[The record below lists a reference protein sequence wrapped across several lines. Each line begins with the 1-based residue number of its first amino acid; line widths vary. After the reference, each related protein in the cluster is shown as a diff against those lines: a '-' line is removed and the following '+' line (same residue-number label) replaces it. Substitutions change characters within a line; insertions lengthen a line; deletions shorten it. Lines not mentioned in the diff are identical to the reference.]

1 MKFSENWLRELVD
14 IKADRAALAH
24 ALTMAGLEVEELT
37 PLGEGLAGVVVA
49 GIVAAEPHPQAD
61 RLRVCQVDAGQGAPL
76 QIVCGAPN
84 ARAGIKVPLA
94 MVGAK
99 LPGGISIKA
108 AKLRGVESFGMLCS
122 AKELGI
128 DADASGLLE
137 LPPDAPIGQPLADYL
152 GLPDACIELKLT
164 PNRPDCLGLHGLA
177 HDVAALF
184 GSAVKLPAQVDAP
197 VASEARRGIRL
208 EAGKDAPRY
217 LGRIVE
223 GIDPAARTPLWL
235 AERLR
240 RAGLR
245 PISAVVDITNY
256 VMLELGQPLHAFDN
270 DTLQGDIVVRHAG
283 SGETLKLLDGAQAKL
298 DPGFVLIADEHKALA
313 VAGVMGGY
321 DSRVTDVTRNVF
333 LESAHFAP
341 AAIMGRARKLGLHT
355 DASHRFERGVD
366 PELPRRALERASGLL
381 LAIAGGRAGPVL
393 LAENLAALPPPPT
406 VTLRRTRLKR
416 VLGVDV
422 ADAEVARI
430 FTALGMRVTTTAN
443 GWQVTAPSSRFDI
456 EREED
461 LIEEVARIFGYD
473 NIPTHSPAGALTL
486 AIEPEARI
494 GELALREQL
503 AARGY
508 HEAVNLSFV
517 AGDLLARWGFTEGLV
532 SLANPL
538 SADLAVMRPS
548 LLPGLIEALRHNRAR
563 QQERVR
569 LFEVAR
575 VFRQGASLREE
586 PAIPGRTLQQGASL
600 REEPAIPGRTLR
612 QGASL
617 REEPAIHGRT
627 FQQAGDPPMETTSL
641 AIVACG
647 NARAEQWGESPRML
661 DFHDLKGDLDALIA
675 WGGEPQRWSVQ
686 ADQLPVWL
694 HPGRGARVTHDG
706 VTAGYL
712 GALHPQLAKA
722 LDLGADVHVLELALE
737 PVLARR
743 LPQARPVPHFP
754 SVRRDLALDL
764 PEEINWSQIEQVVR
778 ATLGVRLK
786 ELRLF
791 DRYSGKGVEAGRKS
805 LAMGLILQDASRT
818 LTDDDA
824 DRCIREATA
833 ALEQTCKAKLRG

>member
-1 MKFSENWLRELVD
+1 MKFSENWLRELVE

-37 PLGEGLAGVVVA
+37 VLGEGLAGVVVA
-49 GIVAAEPHPQAD
+49 EIVAAEKHPEAD
-61 RLRVCQVDAGQGAPL
+61 RLQVCKVDAGQGELL

-84 ARAGIKVPLA
+84 ARVGIKVPLA
-94 MVGAK
+94 MVGAT
-99 LPGGISIKA
+99 LPGGMSIKA

-122 AKELGI
+122 ARELGI

-137 LPPDAPIGQPLADYL
+137 LPLDAPVGQPLADYL
-152 GLPDACIELKLT
+152 GLPDASIELKLT
-164 PNRPDCLGLHGLA
+164 PNRPDCLGLVGLA

-184 GSAVKLPAQVDAP
+184 GSTVKVPAQA
-197 VASEARRGIRL
+197 VAAVTSKARRGIRL
-208 EAGKDAPRY
+208 EAAQDAPRY

-223 GIDPAARTPLWL
+223 GIDPSARTPLWL

-240 RAGLR
+240 RSGLR
-245 PISAVVDITNY
+245 PIGAVVDITNY

-270 DTLQGDIVVRHAG
+270 DTLQGDIVVRHAHA
-283 SGETLKLLDGAQAKL
+283 GETLKLLDGSDAK
-298 DPGFVLIADEHKALA
+298 PGEDFVLIADEHKALA
-313 VAGVMGGY
+313 VAGVMGGF
-321 DSRVTDVTRNVF
+321 DSRVTEVTRNIF

-366 PELPRRALERASGLL
+366 PELPRRALERATELL
-381 LAIAGGRAGPVL
+381 LSIAGGNAGPVL
-393 LAENLAALPPPPT
+393 VAENLVDLPKPAT
-406 VTLRRTRLKR
+406 VTLRRARLKR

-430 FTALGMRVTTTAN
+430 FTALGMRVDIDTE
-443 GWQVTAPSSRFDI
+443 GWQITAPSSRFDI

-473 NIPTHSPAGALTL
+473 NIPTHSPAGALAL

-494 GELALREQL
+494 SELALREQL

-508 HEAVNLSFV
+508 YEAVNLSFV
-517 AGDLLARWGFTEGLV
+517 AAELLARWGFTEQLV
-532 SLANPL
+532 PLANPL
-538 SADLAVMRPS
+538 SADLAIMRPS

-575 VFRQGASLREE
+575 VFA
-586 PAIPGRTLQQGASL
+586 
-600 REEPAIPGRTLR
+600 
-612 QGASL
+612 
-617 REEPAIHGRT
+617 
-627 FQQAGDPPMETTSL
+627 AGDPPVETPSL

-647 NARAEQWGESPRML
+647 NARGEQWGEPSRQL

-675 WGGEPQRWSVQ
+675 WGGEPQRWSVH
-686 ADQLPVWL
+686 ADGLPGWL
-694 HPGRGARVTHDG
+694 HPGRGARVARDG
-706 VTAGYL
+706 ETVGYL

-737 PVLARR
+737 PLLARR
-743 LPQARPVPHFP
+743 LPLARPVPRFP
-754 SVRRDLALDL
+754 AVRRDIAMDL
-764 PEEINWSQIEQVVR
+764 PEEINWSQIEQAVR
-778 ATLGVRLK
+778 GSLGARLQ

-824 DRCIREATA
+824 DRCVREAIA

>member
-1 MKFSENWLRELVD
+1 MKFSENWLRELVE

-37 PLGEGLAGVVVA
+37 VLGEGLAGVVVA
-49 GIVAAEPHPQAD
+49 EIVAAEKHPEAD
-61 RLRVCQVDAGQGAPL
+61 RLQVCKVNAGQGELL

-84 ARAGIKVPLA
+84 ARVGIKVPLA
-94 MVGAK
+94 TVGAN
-99 LPGGISIKA
+99 LPGGIAIKA

-137 LPPDAPIGQPLADYL
+137 LPLDAPVGQLLADYL
-152 GLPDACIELKLT
+152 GLPDASIELKLT
-164 PNRPDCLGLHGLA
+164 PNRPDCLGLVGLA

-184 GSAVKLPAQVDAP
+184 GSTVKVPAQAAAAVI
-197 VASEARRGIRL
+197 SEAHRGIQL

-223 GIDPAARTPLWL
+223 GIDPSARTPLWL

-270 DTLQGDIVVRHAG
+270 DALQGDIVVRHAVA
-283 SGETLKLLDGAQAKL
+283 GETLKLLDGSEAKL

-313 VAGVMGGY
+313 VAGVMGGF
-321 DSRVTDVTRNVF
+321 DSRVTDATHNIF

-341 AAIMGRARKLGLHT
+341 AAIMGRARKLGMHT

-366 PELPRRALERASGLL
+366 PELPRRALERATELL
-381 LAIAGGRAGPVL
+381 LAIAGGKAGPVL
-393 LAENLAALPPPPT
+393 VAENLADLPKPAA
-406 VTLRRTRLKR
+406 VTLRRARLKR
-416 VLGVDV
+416 VLGVTVD
-422 ADAEVARI
+422 DAEVARI
-430 FTALGMRVTTTAN
+430 FTALGMQVTPTTD
-443 GWQVTAPSSRFDI
+443 GWQITAPSSRFDI

-473 NIPTHSPAGALTL
+473 NIPTDTPTGALTL

-508 HEAVNLSFV
+508 YEAVNLSFV
-517 AGDLLARWGFTEGLV
+517 AADLLARWGFTERLV
-532 SLANPL
+532 PLANPL

-575 VFRQGASLREE
+575 VFAQGN
-586 PAIPGRTLQQGASL
+586 
-600 REEPAIPGRTLR
+600 
-612 QGASL
+612 
-617 REEPAIHGRT
+617 
-627 FQQAGDPPMETTSL
+627 PPVETPSV
-641 AIVACG
+641 AMVACG
-647 NARAEQWGESPRML
+647 SARAEQWGEVSRPL

-675 WGGEPQRWSVQ
+675 WGGEPQRWSVH
-686 ADQLPVWL
+686 ADGLPGWL
-694 HPGRGARVTHDG
+694 HPGRGARVARDG
-706 VTAGYL
+706 ETVGYL

-722 LDLGADVHVLELALE
+722 LDLGADAHVLELALE
-737 PVLARR
+737 PLLARR
-743 LPQARPVPHFP
+743 LPKAQPVPRFP
-754 SVRRDLALDL
+754 AVRRDIAMDL
-764 PEEINWSQIEQVVR
+764 PEEISWSQIEQTVR
-778 ATLGVRLK
+778 GSLGERLK
-786 ELRLF
+786 ELCLF
-791 DRYSGKGVEAGRKS
+791 DRYSGKGVESGRKS

-824 DRCIREATA
+824 DRCVREAIA
-833 ALEQTCKAKLRG
+833 ALEQSCKAKLRG

>member
-14 IKADRAALAH
+14 IKADRAELAH

-37 PLGEGLAGVVVA
+37 VLGEHLDGVVVA
-49 GIVAAEPHPQAD
+49 EIVSAEKHPEAD
-61 RLRVCQVDAGQGAPL
+61 RLQVCKVDAGLAEPL

-84 ARAGIKVPLA
+84 ARVGIKVPLA
-94 MVGAK
+94 KVGAS
-99 LPGGISIKA
+99 LPNGIAIKA

-122 AKELGI
+122 AKELAI

-137 LPPDAPIGQPLADYL
+137 LPMDAPVGQPLAAYL
-152 GLPDACIELKLT
+152 GLPDASFELKLT
-164 PNRPDCLGLHGLA
+164 PNRPDCLGLVGLA

-184 GSAVKLPAQVDAP
+184 GSRVRVAEQSPAAVTSD
-197 VASEARRGIRL
+197 ARRGIRL

-223 GIDPAARTPLWL
+223 GIDPTARSPLWL

-240 RAGLR
+240 RSGLR
-245 PISAVVDITNY
+245 SISAVVDITAY
-256 VMLELGQPLHAFDN
+256 VMLELGQPMHAFDN
-270 DTLQGDIVVRHAG
+270 DKLQGDIVVRHARP
-283 SGETLKLLDGAQAKL
+283 GETLKLLDGSVAKL
-298 DPGFVLIADEHKALA
+298 DEKFVLIADEQNPLA
-313 VAGVMGGY
+313 VAGVMGGF
-321 DSRVTDVTRNVF
+321 DSRVTDATRNVF
-333 LESAHFAP
+333 LESAHFVP

-366 PELPRRALERASGLL
+366 PELPRRALERATELL
-381 LAIAGGRAGPVL
+381 LSIAGGKAGPVL
-393 LAENLAALPPPPT
+393 VAEHLADLPPPVA
-406 VTLRRTRLKR
+406 VTLRRARLTR
-416 VLGVDV
+416 VLGVEV

-430 FTALGMRVTTTAN
+430 FTALGMQVESTGE
-443 GWQVTAPSSRFDI
+443 GWRITAPSSRFDI

-473 NIPTHSPAGALTL
+473 NIPTHTPTGALVL

-494 GELALREQL
+494 NELALREQL

-508 HEAVNLSFV
+508 YEAVNLSFV
-517 AGDLLARWGFTEGLV
+517 SADLLTRWGLTDRLV
-532 SLANPL
+532 PLANPL
-538 SADLAVMRPS
+538 SADMAVMRPS

-563 QQERVR
+563 QQDRVR
-569 LFEVAR
+569 LFEVAS
-575 VFRQGASLREE
+575 VFA
-586 PAIPGRTLQQGASL
+586 
-600 REEPAIPGRTLR
+600 
-612 QGASL
+612 
-617 REEPAIHGRT
+617 
-627 FQQAGDPPMETTSL
+627 AGDPPVETPSV

-647 NARAEQWGESPRML
+647 SARAEQWGEPSRPL

-675 WGGEPQRWSVQ
+675 WGGEPSHWSVH
-686 ADQLPVWL
+686 ADALPAWL
-694 HPGRGARVTHDG
+694 HPGRAARVARDG
-706 VTAGYL
+706 QTVGYL

-743 LPQARPVPHFP
+743 LPSAQPVSRFP
-754 SVRRDLALDL
+754 TVRRDIAVDL
-764 PEEINWSQIEQVVR
+764 PEEISWSQIEQIVHT
-778 ATLGVRLK
+778 TLTTRLK
-786 ELRLF
+786 QLLLF

-824 DRCIREATA
+824 DRCVREAMA

>member
-1 MKFSENWLRELVD
+1 MKFSENWLRELVE

-37 PLGEGLAGVVVA
+37 VLGEGLAGVVVA
-49 GIVAAEPHPQAD
+49 EIVAAEKHPEAD
-61 RLRVCQVDAGQGAPL
+61 RLQVCKVDAGQGELL

-84 ARAGIKVPLA
+84 ARVGIKVPLA
-94 MVGAK
+94 TVGAS
-99 LPGGISIKA
+99 LPGGMAIKA

-122 AKELGI
+122 AKELGV

-137 LPPDAPIGQPLADYL
+137 LPLDAPVGQSLAEYL
-152 GLPDACIELKLT
+152 GLPDASIELKLT
-164 PNRPDCLGLHGLA
+164 PNRPDCLGLIGLA

-184 GSAVKLPAQVDAP
+184 GSAVKVPVQAAAP
-197 VASEARRGIRL
+197 VTVQAKRGIRL
-208 EAGKDAPRY
+208 QAGKDAPRY
-217 LGRIVE
+217 LGRMVE

-235 AERLR
+235 TERLR

-270 DTLQGDIVVRHAG
+270 DALQGDIVVRHAG
-283 SGETLKLLDGAQAKL
+283 AGETLKLLDGSEAKL
-298 DPGFVLIADEHKALA
+298 DEGFMLIADEHKALA
-313 VAGVMGGY
+313 VAGVMGGF
-321 DSRVTDVTRNVF
+321 DSRVTDATRNIF

-341 AAIMGRARKLGLHT
+341 AAIMGRARKLGMHT

-366 PELPRRALERASGLL
+366 PELPRRALERATELL
-381 LAIAGGRAGPVL
+381 LSIAGGHAGPVL
-393 LAENLAALPPPPT
+393 VAENLADLPKPAA
-406 VTLRRTRLKR
+406 VKLRRARLKR

-430 FTALGMRVTTTAN
+430 FTALGMQVETHAD
-443 GWQVTAPSSRFDI
+443 GWQITAPSSRFDI

-473 NIPTHSPAGALTL
+473 NIPTRTPTGALTL
-486 AIEPEARI
+486 TIEPEGRI
-494 GELALREQL
+494 NELALREQL

-508 HEAVNLSFV
+508 YEAVNLSFV
-517 AGDLLARWGFTEGLV
+517 AAELLTRWNFTERLV
-532 SLANPL
+532 PLANPL

-563 QQERVR
+563 QQERIR

-575 VFRQGASLREE
+575 VFAEGN
-586 PAIPGRTLQQGASL
+586 
-600 REEPAIPGRTLR
+600 
-612 QGASL
+612 
-617 REEPAIHGRT
+617 
-627 FQQAGDPPMETTSL
+627 PPVETPSL

-647 NARAEQWGESPRML
+647 NAHAEQWGEASRAL
-661 DFHDLKGDLDALIA
+661 DFHDIKGDFDALIA
-675 WGGEPQRWSVQ
+675 WGGEPQRWSVHS
-686 ADQLPVWL
+686 DGLPGWL
-694 HPGRGARVTHDG
+694 HPGRGARVARDG
-706 VTAGYL
+706 ETVGYL

-722 LDLGADVHVLELALE
+722 LDLGADVHVLEIALE
-737 PVLARR
+737 PLLARR
-743 LPQARPVPHFP
+743 LPQAQAVPRFP
-754 SVRRDLALDL
+754 MVRRDIAMDL
-764 PEEINWSQIEQVVR
+764 PEEVSWSQVEQTVR
-778 ATLGVRLK
+778 DSLGDRLK
-786 ELRLF
+786 ELQLF
-791 DRYSGKGVEAGRKS
+791 DRYSGKGVEVGRKS

-824 DRCIREATA
+824 DRCVREAIA

>member
-1 MKFSENWLRELVD
+1 MKFSENWLRELVE
-14 IKADRAALAH
+14 IKADRAQLAH

-37 PLGEGLAGVVVA
+37 PLGDDLAGVVVA
-49 GIVAAEPHPQAD
+49 EIVAAEKHPEAD
-61 RLRVCQVDAGQGAPL
+61 RLQVCKVDAGQGEPL

-84 ARAGIKVPLA
+84 ARVGIKVPLA
-94 MVGAK
+94 MVGAT
-99 LPGGISIKA
+99 LPGGPSRPSMASGALGLLPGGVAIKA
-108 AKLRGVESFGMLCS
+108 AKLRGVESSGMLCS

-137 LPPDAPIGQPLADYL
+137 LPVDAPVGQPLAGYL
-152 GLPDACIELKLT
+152 GLPDASFELKLT
-164 PNRPDCLGLHGLA
+164 PNRPDCLGLVGLA

-184 GSAVKLPAQVDAP
+184 GSSVKTPATAAVTVTGA
-197 VASEARRGIRL
+197 ARRGIRL

-217 LGRIVE
+217 LGRIIE
-223 GIDPAARTPLWL
+223 GVDPVARTPLWL

-245 PISAVVDITNY
+245 SISAVVDVTNY

-270 DTLQGDIVVRHAG
+270 DTLEGDVVVRHARA
-283 SGETLKLLDGAQAKL
+283 GETLKLLDGNEAKL
-298 DPGFVLIADEHKALA
+298 DDGFVLIADEKKPLA
-313 VAGVMGGY
+313 VAGVMGGFG
-321 DSRVTDVTRNVF
+321 SRATDATRNIF

-366 PELPRRALERASGLL
+366 PALPRRALERATELL
-381 LAIAGGRAGPVL
+381 LAIAGGKAGPVL
-393 LAENLAALPPPPT
+393 VAENLADLPVPMA
-406 VTLRRTRLKR
+406 VTLRRARLQR
-416 VLGVDV
+416 VLGVAV

-430 FTALGMRVTTTAN
+430 LTALGMQVVGTAE

-461 LIEEVARIFGYD
+461 LIEEVARIHGYD
-473 NIPTHSPAGALTL
+473 HIPTATPAGALTL

-508 HEAVNLSFV
+508 YETVNLSFV
-517 AGDLLARWGFTEGLV
+517 PADLLARWGFGERLV

-569 LFEVAR
+569 LFELAR
-575 VFRQGASLREE
+575 VFA
-586 PAIPGRTLQQGASL
+586 
-600 REEPAIPGRTLR
+600 
-612 QGASL
+612 
-617 REEPAIHGRT
+617 
-627 FQQAGDPPMETTSL
+627 AGDPPVETPSL

-647 NARAEQWGESPRML
+647 NARAEQWGEPARML
-661 DFHDLKGDLDALIA
+661 DFHDLKGDLDALIG
-675 WGGEPQRWSVQ
+675 WGGEPQRWTVH
-686 ADQLPVWL
+686 ADGLPAWL
-694 HPGRGARVTHDG
+694 HPGRGARVARDG
-706 VTAGYL
+706 ETVGYL
-712 GALHPQLAKA
+712 GALHPHLARE
-722 LDLGADVHVLELALE
+722 LDLGADVHVLEVALE
-737 PVLARR
+737 PLLARR
-743 LPQARPVPHFP
+743 LPQAAVIPRFP
-754 SVRRDLALDL
+754 AVRRDIAMDL
-764 PEEINWSQIEQVVR
+764 PETVSWSQIDRTVR
-778 ATLGVRLK
+778 ATLGERLR

-824 DRCIREATA
+824 DRWVREAVN
-833 ALEQTCKAKLRG
+833 ALEQTCQGKLRG

>member
-1 MKFSENWLRELVD
+1 MKFSENWLRELVE

-37 PLGEGLAGVVVA
+37 VLGEGLAGVVVA
-49 GIVAAEPHPQAD
+49 EIVATEKHPEAD
-61 RLRVCQVDAGQGAPL
+61 RLQVCKVNVGQGELL

-84 ARAGIKVPLA
+84 ARVGIKVPLA
-94 MVGAK
+94 TVGAS
-99 LPGGISIKA
+99 LPGGMSIKA
-108 AKLRGVESFGMLCS
+108 AKLRGIESFGMLCS

-137 LPPDAPIGQPLADYL
+137 LPLDAPVGKSLADYL
-152 GLPDACIELKLT
+152 GLPDASIELKLT
-164 PNRPDCLGLHGLA
+164 PNRPDCLGLVGLA

-184 GSAVKLPAQVDAP
+184 GSAVKVPAQAAAAVT
-197 VASEARRGIRL
+197 SEARRGIRL

-223 GIDPAARTPLWL
+223 GIDPSARTPLWL

-240 RAGLR
+240 RSGLR

-270 DTLQGDIVVRHAG
+270 DALQGDIVVRHAVA
-283 SGETLKLLDGAQAKL
+283 GEALKLLDSSEAKL
-298 DPGFVLIADEHKALA
+298 DPGFVLIADEHRALA
-313 VAGVMGGY
+313 VAGVMGGF
-321 DSRVTDVTRNVF
+321 DSRVTDATHNIF

-341 AAIMGRARKLGLHT
+341 AAIMGRARKLGMHT

-366 PELPRRALERASGLL
+366 PELPRRALERATELL
-381 LAIAGGRAGPVL
+381 LAIAGGKAGPVL
-393 LAENLAALPPPPT
+393 VAENLADLPKPAA
-406 VTLRRTRLKR
+406 VTLRRARLKR
-416 VLGVDV
+416 VLGVTVDDV
-422 ADAEVARI
+422 EVARI
-430 FTALGMRVTTTAN
+430 FTALGMQVTPTTD
-443 GWQVTAPSSRFDI
+443 GWQITAPSSRFDI

-473 NIPTHSPAGALTL
+473 NIPTDTPTGALTL

-508 HEAVNLSFV
+508 YEAVNLSFV
-517 AGDLLARWGFTEGLV
+517 AADSLARWGFTERLV
-532 SLANPL
+532 PLANPL

-575 VFRQGASLREE
+575 VFAQGN
-586 PAIPGRTLQQGASL
+586 
-600 REEPAIPGRTLR
+600 
-612 QGASL
+612 
-617 REEPAIHGRT
+617 
-627 FQQAGDPPMETTSL
+627 PPVETPSV
-641 AIVACG
+641 AMVACG
-647 NARAEQWGESPRML
+647 SARAEQWGEVSRPL

-675 WGGEPQRWSVQ
+675 WGGEPQRWSVH
-686 ADQLPVWL
+686 ADDLPGWL
-694 HPGRGARVTHDG
+694 HPGRGARVARDG
-706 VTAGYL
+706 ETVGYL

-722 LDLGADVHVLELALE
+722 LDQGADVHVLELALE
-737 PVLARR
+737 PLLARR
-743 LPQARPVPHFP
+743 LPKAQPVPRFP
-754 SVRRDLALDL
+754 AVRRDIAMDL
-764 PEEINWSQIEQVVR
+764 PEEISWSQIEQTVR
-778 ATLGVRLK
+778 GSLGERLK
-786 ELRLF
+786 ELCLF
-791 DRYSGKGVEAGRKS
+791 DRYSGKGVESGRKS

-824 DRCIREATA
+824 DRCVREAIA
-833 ALEQTCKAKLRG
+833 ALEQSCKAKLRG

>member
-1 MKFSENWLRELVD
+1 MKFSENWLRELVE

-37 PLGEGLAGVVVA
+37 PLGDDLTGVLVA
-49 GIVAAEPHPQAD
+49 EIIATEKHPEAD
-61 RLRVCQVDAGQGAPL
+61 RLQVCTVDVGQGASL

-84 ARAGIKVPLA
+84 ARVGIKVPLA
-94 MVGAK
+94 MVGAT
-99 LPGGISIKA
+99 LPGGIAIKA
-108 AKLRGVESFGMLCS
+108 ARLRGVESSGMLCS

-137 LPPDAPIGQPLADYL
+137 LPSDAPTGQSLAVYL
-152 GLPDACIELKLT
+152 GLPDASFELKLT
-164 PNRPDCLGLHGLA
+164 PNRPDCLGLVGLA

-184 GSAVKLPAQVDAP
+184 GSTVKVPEQVAAAVT
-197 VASEARRGIRL
+197 SHIRRGIRL

-223 GIDPAARTPLWL
+223 GIDPSARTPLWL

-245 PISAVVDITNY
+245 PISAVVDVTNY

-270 DTLQGDIVVRHAG
+270 DALQGDIVVRHARP
-283 SGETLKLLDGAQAKL
+283 GETLKLLDASEAKF
-298 DPGFVLIADEHKALA
+298 DEGFVLIADEQKPLA
-313 VAGVMGGY
+313 VAGVMGGF
-321 DSRVTDVTRNVF
+321 DSRVTDVTRNIF

-366 PELPRRALERASGLL
+366 PQLPQRALERATELL
-381 LAIAGGRAGPVL
+381 LAIAGGNAGPVL
-393 LAENLAALPPPPT
+393 LAENPADLTQPAS
-406 VTLRRTRLKR
+406 VNLRRARLQR
-416 VLGVDV
+416 VLGVSV
-422 ADAEVARI
+422 ADAEVTRI
-430 FTALGMRVTTTAN
+430 FTALGMQVEVTAD

-494 GELALREQL
+494 DELALREQL

-508 HEAVNLSFV
+508 YEAVNLSFV
-517 AGDLLARWGFTEGLV
+517 AADLLASWGFTERLV
-532 SLANPL
+532 PLANPL

-575 VFRQGASLREE
+575 VFG
-586 PAIPGRTLQQGASL
+586 
-600 REEPAIPGRTLR
+600 
-612 QGASL
+612 
-617 REEPAIHGRT
+617 
-627 FQQAGDPPMETTSL
+627 AGDPPLETPSL
-641 AIVACG
+641 AIVASG
-647 NARAEQWGESPRML
+647 NARAEQWGEPSRTL
-661 DFHDLKGDLDALIA
+661 DFHDIKGDLDALLA
-675 WGGEPQRWSVQ
+675 WGGEPLRWSVH
-686 ADQLPVWL
+686 ADGLPGWL
-694 HPGRGARVTHDG
+694 HPGRGARVARDG
-706 VTAGYL
+706 ETVGYL
-712 GALHPQLAKA
+712 GALHPQLARS
-722 LDLGADVHVLELALE
+722 LDLGADVHVLELALG
-737 PVLARR
+737 PLLARR
-743 LPQARPVPHFP
+743 LPHAQAVPRFP
-754 SVRRDLALDL
+754 AVRRDIAMDL
-764 PEEINWSQIEQVVR
+764 PEIVSWSQIEQIVR
-778 ATLGVRLK
+778 RTLGERLK

-824 DRCIREATA
+824 DRCVREAVA

>member
-1 MKFSENWLRELVD
+1 MKFSENWLRELVE
-14 IKADRAALAH
+14 IRAGRDELAH

-37 PLGEGLAGVVVA
+37 PLGDGLAGVVVA
-49 GIVAAEPHPQAD
+49 EIVAAGKHPQAD
-61 RLRVCQVDAGQGAPL
+61 RLQVCKVDAGQGEPL

-84 ARAGIKVPLA
+84 ARVGIKVPLA
-94 MVGAK
+94 KVGAN
-99 LPGGISIKA
+99 LPGDVSIKA
-108 AKLRGVESFGMLCS
+108 ARLRGVESFGMLCS
-122 AKELGI
+122 ARELGI

-137 LPPDAPIGQPLADYL
+137 LPPDAPVGTPLADYL
-152 GLPDACIELKLT
+152 GLPDASFELKLT
-164 PNRPDCLGLHGLA
+164 PNRPDCLGLVGLA

-184 GSAVKLPAQVDAP
+184 GSHVKTVAQAAAP
-197 VASEARRGIRL
+197 VGSAARRGIRL

-217 LGRIVE
+217 LGRVVE
-223 GIDPAARTPLWL
+223 GIDPAAKTPLWL

-245 PISAVVDITNY
+245 PISAVVDVTNY

-270 DTLQGDIVVRHAG
+270 DTLEGDIVVRHARA
-283 SGETLKLLDGAQAKL
+283 GETLKLLDGNEASL
-298 DPGFVLIADEHKALA
+298 DEGFVLIADEHKPLA
-313 VAGVMGGY
+313 VAGVMGGF
-321 DSRVTDVTRNVF
+321 DSRVTDATRNIF

-366 PELPRRALERASGLL
+366 PELPRRALERASELL
-381 LAIAGGRAGPVL
+381 LAIAGGQAGPVL
-393 LAENLAALPPPPT
+393 VAENAADLPRPVP
-406 VTLRRTRLKR
+406 VALRRARLKR
-416 VLGVDV
+416 VLGAEV

-430 FTALGMRVTTTAN
+430 FTALGMQVETTDA
-443 GWQVTAPSSRFDI
+443 GWRVTAPSSRFDI

-473 NIPTHSPAGALTL
+473 RIPTHSPSGALAL

-508 HEAVNLSFV
+508 HEAVNLSLV
-517 AGDLLARWGFTEGLV
+517 GADLLAVWGMTGRLV
-532 SLANPL
+532 PLANPL

-548 LLPGLIEALRHNRAR
+548 LLPGLIESLRHNRAR

-575 VFRQGASLREE
+575 TFRQGPIGREE
-586 PAIPGRTLQQGASL
+586 PG
-600 REEPAIPGRTLR
+600 
-612 QGASL
+612 
-617 REEPAIHGRT
+617 IHGLT
-627 FQQAGDPPMETTSL
+627 HPQAGDPPLETPSL

-647 NARAEQWGESPRML
+647 NARAEQWGEPSRAL
-661 DFHDLKGDLDALIA
+661 DFHDLKGELDALIA
-675 WGGEPQRWSVQ
+675 WGGESERWSVH
-686 ADQLPVWL
+686 ADALPTWL
-694 HPGRGARVTHDG
+694 HPGRGARVARDG
-706 VTAGYL
+706 ETVGYL
-712 GALHPQLAKA
+712 GALHPRLARE
-722 LDLGADVHVLELALE
+722 LGLGTDVHVLEVALE
-737 PVLARR
+737 PLLARR
-743 LPQARPVPHFP
+743 MPRAQPVPRFP
-754 SVRRDLALDL
+754 AVRRDIAMEL
-764 PEEINWSQIEQVVR
+764 PESVSWSRIEHTVR
-778 ATLGVRLK
+778 GTLGARLR

-824 DRCIREATA
+824 DHWVREAVN
-833 ALEQTCKAKLRG
+833 ALEQTCQGKLRG

>member
-1 MKFSENWLRELVD
+1 MKFSENWLRELVEID
-14 IKADRAALAH
+14 ADRAALAH

-37 PLGEGLAGVVVA
+37 PLGEGLDGVVVA
-49 GIVAAEPHPQAD
+49 EIIGAEKHPEAD
-61 RLRVCQVDAGQGAPL
+61 RLQVCKVDAGRGEPL

-84 ARAGIKVPLA
+84 ARVGIKVPLA
-94 MVGAK
+94 TVGAT
-99 LPGGISIKA
+99 LPGGINIKA

-137 LPPDAPIGQPLADYL
+137 LPADALVGQPLAAYL
-152 GLPDACIELKLT
+152 GLPDASIELKLT
-164 PNRPDCLGLHGLA
+164 PNRPDCLGLFGLA

-184 GSAVKLPAQVDAP
+184 GSHVKTGEQVAAP
-197 VASEARRGIRL
+197 VSSEARRGIRL
-208 EAGKDAPRY
+208 EAGVDAPRY

-223 GIDPAARTPLWL
+223 GIDPKARTPLWL

-270 DTLQGDIVVRHAG
+270 TKLNGDIVVRHARA
-283 SGETLKLLDGAQAKL
+283 GETLKLLDGSEAKL
-298 DPGFVLIADEHKALA
+298 DEGFLLIADEQNGLA
-313 VAGVMGGY
+313 VAGVMGGF
-321 DSRVTDVTRNVF
+321 DSRVTDDTHDVF
-333 LESAHFAP
+333 LEAAHFAP
-341 AAIMGRARKLGLHT
+341 AAIMGRARKLGMHT

-366 PELPRRALERASGLL
+366 PALPRRALERATELL
-381 LAIAGGRAGPVL
+381 LAIAGGKAGPVL
-393 LAENLAALPPPPT
+393 VAENLADLPKPAT
-406 VTLRRTRLKR
+406 VTLRRARLKR

-430 FTALGMRVTTTAN
+430 FTALGMQVVPQAD

-461 LIEEVARIFGYD
+461 LIEEVARIHGYD
-473 NIPTHSPAGALTL
+473 NIPTHTPAGALTL
-486 AIEPEARI
+486 AVEPEGRLN
-494 GELALREQL
+494 ELAVREQL

-508 HEAVNLSFV
+508 YEAVNLAFV
-517 AGDLLARWGFTEGLV
+517 GNDLLQRWGMTEQLV
-532 SLANPL
+532 PLANPL

-548 LLPGLIEALRHNRAR
+548 LLPGLIVALSHNRAR

-569 LFEVAR
+569 LFELGR
-575 VFRQGASLREE
+575 VFCSG
-586 PAIPGRTLQQGASL
+586 G
-600 REEPAIPGRTLR
+600 
-612 QGASL
+612 SL

-627 FQQAGDPPMETTSL
+627 PQQAAPAPVETPSL
-641 AIVACG
+641 ALVACG
-647 NARAEQWGESPRML
+647 TAHAEQWGEVARTL

-675 WGGEPQRWSVQ
+675 WGGEPQRWAVH
-686 ADQLPVWL
+686 ADDLPAWL
-694 HPGRGARVTHDG
+694 HPGRGARVTRDG
-706 VTAGYL
+706 VTVGYL

-722 LDLGADVHVLELALE
+722 LDLGADVHVLELELE
-737 PVLARR
+737 PVLGRR
-743 LPQARPVPHFP
+743 LPKAQPVPRFP
-754 SVRRDLALDL
+754 SVRRDIAVDV
-764 PEEINWSQIEQVVR
+764 PEEVSWSQIEQAVR
-778 ATLGVRLK
+778 QALGGQLK

-824 DRCIREATA
+824 DRNIREAVA
-833 ALEQTCKAKLRG
+833 ALETACKARLRG

>member
-14 IKADRAALAH
+14 IRADRAELAH

-37 PLGEGLAGVVVA
+37 ALGEYLDGVVVA
-49 GIVAAEPHPQAD
+49 QIVSAERHPEAD
-61 RLRVCQVDAGQGAPL
+61 RLQVCKVDAGLVELL

-84 ARAGIKVPLA
+84 ARVGIKVPLA
-94 MVGAK
+94 KVGAS
-99 LPGGISIKA
+99 LPNGIAIKA

-122 AKELGI
+122 AKELAI

-137 LPPDAPIGQPLADYL
+137 LPMDAPVGQPLAAYL
-152 GLPDACIELKLT
+152 GLPDASFELKLT
-164 PNRPDCLGLHGLA
+164 PNRPDCLGLVGLA

-184 GSAVKLPAQVDAP
+184 GSRVRVAEQSHAAVTSD
-197 VASEARRGIRL
+197 ARRGIRL

-223 GIDPAARTPLWL
+223 GIDPTARSPLWL

-240 RAGLR
+240 RSGLR
-245 PISAVVDITNY
+245 SISAVVDITAY
-256 VMLELGQPLHAFDN
+256 VMLELGQPMHAFDN
-270 DTLQGDIVVRHAG
+270 DKLQGDIVVRHARP
-283 SGETLKLLDGAQAKL
+283 GETLKLLDGSVAKL
-298 DPGFVLIADEHKALA
+298 DEKFVLIADEQNPLA
-313 VAGVMGGY
+313 VAGVMGGF
-321 DSRVTDVTRNVF
+321 DSRVTDATHNVF
-333 LESAHFAP
+333 LESAHFVP

-366 PELPRRALERASGLL
+366 PELPRRALERATELL
-381 LAIAGGRAGPVL
+381 LSIAGGKAGPVL
-393 LAENLAALPPPPT
+393 VAEHLADLPPPVA
-406 VTLRRTRLKR
+406 VTLRRARLTR
-416 VLGVDV
+416 VLGVEV

-430 FTALGMRVTTTAN
+430 FTALGMQVESTGE
-443 GWQVTAPSSRFDI
+443 GWRITAPSSRFDI

-473 NIPTHSPAGALTL
+473 NIPTHTPTGALVL

-494 GELALREQL
+494 NELALREQL

-508 HEAVNLSFV
+508 YEAVNLSFV
-517 AGDLLARWGFTEGLV
+517 SADLLTRWGLTDRLV
-532 SLANPL
+532 PLANPL
-538 SADLAVMRPS
+538 SADMAVMRPS

-563 QQERVR
+563 QQDRVR
-569 LFEVAR
+569 LFEVAS
-575 VFRQGASLREE
+575 VFA
-586 PAIPGRTLQQGASL
+586 
-600 REEPAIPGRTLR
+600 
-612 QGASL
+612 
-617 REEPAIHGRT
+617 
-627 FQQAGDPPMETTSL
+627 AGDPPVETPSV

-647 NARAEQWGESPRML
+647 SARAEQWGEPSRPL

-675 WGGEPQRWSVQ
+675 WGGEPSHWSVH
-686 ADQLPVWL
+686 ADALPAWL
-694 HPGRGARVTHDG
+694 HPGRAARVARDG
-706 VTAGYL
+706 QTVGYL

-743 LPQARPVPHFP
+743 LPSAQAVSRFP
-754 SVRRDLALDL
+754 TVRRDIAVDL
-764 PEEINWSQIEQVVR
+764 PEEISWSQIEQIVH
-778 ATLGVRLK
+778 ATLATRLK
-786 ELRLF
+786 QLLLF

-824 DRCIREATA
+824 DRCVREAMA

>member
-1 MKFSENWLRELVD
+1 MKFSENWLRELVE
-14 IKADRAALAH
+14 IRADRATLAH

-37 PLGEGLAGVVVA
+37 PLGDGLDGVVVA
-49 GIVAAEPHPQAD
+49 EIVAAEKHPEAD
-61 RLRVCQVDAGQGAPL
+61 RLQVCKVDAGQGSPL
-76 QIVCGAPN
+76 TIVCGAPN
-84 ARAGIKVPLA
+84 ARVGIKVPLA
-94 MVGAK
+94 TVGAVLPGGPSRPSMASGALGL
-99 LPGGISIKA
+99 LPGGITIKA

-122 AKELGI
+122 AKELGL

-137 LPPDAPIGQPLADYL
+137 LPPDAPVGQPLAGYL
-152 GLPDACIELKLT
+152 GLPDASIELKLT
-164 PNRPDCLGLHGLA
+164 PNRPDCLGLYGLA

-184 GSAVKLPAQVDAP
+184 GSRVKTGEQGPAAVT
-197 VASEARRGIRL
+197 SGARRGIRL

-223 GIDPAARTPLWL
+223 GIEPAARTPLWL

-245 PISAVVDITNY
+245 PISAVVDVTNY

-270 DTLQGDIVVRHAG
+270 DTLEGDIVVRHAR
-283 SGETLKLLDGAQAKL
+283 SGETLKLLDGSEAKL
-298 DPGFVLIADEHKALA
+298 DEGFVLVADEKKPLA

-321 DSRVTDVTRNVF
+321 DSRVTDATRNVF

-366 PELPRRALERASGLL
+366 PGLPHRALERATELL

-393 LAENLAALPPPPT
+393 VAENPADLPQPAPVP
-406 VTLRRTRLKR
+406 LRRARLKR

-430 FTALGMRVTTTAN
+430 FTALGMRVEATTD
-443 GWQVTAPSSRFDI
+443 GWRITAPSSRFDI

-473 NIPTHSPAGALTL
+473 NIPTATPAGALTL

-503 AARGY
+503 AARDY
-508 HEAVNLSFV
+508 YEAVNLSFV
-517 AGDLLARWGFTEGLV
+517 AADLLADWGFAERLV
-532 SLANPL
+532 PLANPL
-538 SADLAVMRPS
+538 SADLAIMRPS
-548 LLPGLIEALRHNRAR
+548 LLPGLIETLRHNRAR

-569 LFEVAR
+569 LFELAR
-575 VFRQGASLREE
+575 VFHQGASLREE
-586 PAIPGRTLQQGASL
+586 LAIPGQTSQQG
-600 REEPAIPGRTLR
+600 G
-612 QGASL
+612 
-617 REEPAIHGRT
+617 
-627 FQQAGDPPMETTSL
+627 PPVETPSL

-647 NARAEQWGESPRML
+647 NARAEQWGELARPL

-675 WGGEPQRWSVQ
+675 WGGEPQRWSVH
-686 ADQLPVWL
+686 ADGLPGWL
-694 HPGRGARVTHDG
+694 HPGRGARIVRDG

-712 GALHPQLAKA
+712 GALHPQLARV

-737 PVLARR
+737 PLLARR
-743 LPQARPVPHFP
+743 LPQARAVPRFP
-754 SVRRDLALDL
+754 AVRRDIAVDL
-764 PEEINWSQIEQVVR
+764 PESVSWSQIEQSVR
-778 ATLGVRLK
+778 RTLGERLK

-824 DRCIREATA
+824 DRCVREAIA
-833 ALEQTCKAKLRG
+833 ALEQSCKAKLRG